1 MKRQQAVKQYA
12 KMFFNTVEL
21 DKVPGALDEL
31 KSLSE
36 LMEKSPEFKGLLGN
50 PLFTSGDREKAMK
63 YVAEKMRVSGSTI
76 KFILYLAEKMVI
88 SQLAQL
94 VQIITALYL
103 EKKKRAKAT
112 VLVSVETGRNYDD
125 ILKPSL
131 KRLTGREVDL
141 EYVVDPSLLGGVVI
155 KVGSTL
161 YDSSLRGQLRLL
173 KDDLIKG

>member
-1 MKRQQAVKQYA
+1 
-12 KMFFNTVEL
+12 MFFNAVEL
-21 DKVPGALDEL
+21 DNVPAALNEL
-31 KSLSE
+31 MAVNM
-36 LMEKSPEFKGLLGN
+36 LMEKSREFKGLLGN
-50 PLFTSGDREKAMK
+50 PLFTAEDREKAMK
-63 YVAEKMRVSGSTI
+63 SVADKIKISGPTI
-76 KFILYLAEKMVI
+76 KFLLYLAEEMVI
-88 SQLAQL
+88 LYLTQLI
-94 VQIITALYL
+94 QIITALYL

-112 VLVSVETGRNYDD
+112 VVLPVDTGKKYDD

-131 KRLTGREVDL
+131 KKLTGREVDL

>member
-1 MKRQQAVKQYA
+1 LKRQQAVKQYA

-21 DKVPGALDEL
+21 EKMPTALDEL
-31 KSLSE
+31 VAVNG

-50 PLFTSGDREKAMK
+50 PLFTAQDREKAMK
-63 YVAEKMRVSGSTI
+63 YVSGAMGVSEATM

-94 VQIITALYL
+94 IQIITALYL

-112 VLVSVETGRNYDD
+112 VLLPVATDRKYDD

-131 KRLTGREVDL
+131 KRLTGRDVDL
-141 EYVVDPSLLGGVVI
+141 EYIVDPSLIGGVVI